1 MAVALGI
8 AFLVALRHPGG
19 RPGVTENVDVSD
31 GHVPQPAPPA
41 GPPM

>member
-19 RPGVTENVDVSD
+19 RAGVSEEAELASGEVSA
-31 GHVPQPAPPA
+31 APPQSRPA
-41 GPPM
+41 V